1 MWSGSKL
8 ATSSSSSATVGERAA
23 RTTVGLTR
31 SHRRHERHE
40 RRDPP
45 AFAIA
50 RNMALSVWTILTS
63 EYTHHKKWF
72 GASHLKKRHPPT
84 HLPPYEYEFFQ

>member
-23 RTTVGLTR
+23 RTTVVLTC

-50 RNMALSVWTILTS
+50 RIYHIFDVSLAILSL
-63 EYTHHKKWF
+63 
-72 GASHLKKRHPPT
+72 AMMNR
-84 HLPPYEYEFFQ
+84 